1 MSILDPIFNLLAG
14 LLEWFYDRVPSYGFA
29 IIALTTLV
37 LVVLSPLTYR
47 STKSMVAMRKL
58 QPQIKR
64 LQKRHKNDRETLNAE
79 MMKLY
84 QEHQVSPLSGCLPIL
99 VQSPVFIVMFRV
111 IRGITRRS
119 SDIGFSAGRAAAGNS
134 AVLERRVDEVNFNAL
149 PDTVVRNFNPEYLSR
164 DPGEESQMYLD
175 LIQETEMNWI
185 GIDLSRTPFEV
196 VTNTLSQA
204 LPYVLMVVI
213 VAFLGWYQQRQIQ
226 GRMTGEI
233 SSQQQM
239 IMRIIPWM
247 LPIFAVTMPAGLVLY
262 FIVSAMLRIAQQ
274 AYITRT
280 VYENEELNK
289 PIEFEGED
297 DDDDDDDDDGEPE
310 NPLAALFGGGAAA
323 KSDTARPA
331 ASARHGSRR
340 PTSSSGATQPRSRP
354 ASSNG
359 SNKNGSNKNE
369 AASGSNGSGAKKSAK
384 NSEAKSK
391 KASSG
396 SKDAAKKN
404 GGSKK
409 DSGEKFS
416 AWNRAKRSAPAKN
429 EAPEKPVSRR
439 VTPPKSDSSNRRGK
453 K

>member
-1 MSILDPIFNLLAG
+1 MILDPIFNLLAG
-14 LLEWFYDRVPSYGFA
+14 LLEWFYDQVPSYGFA

-119 SDIGFSAGRAAAGNS
+119 SDIGFSAGRAGARVGELLGRPGGGDIVFDS
-134 AVLERRVDEVNFNAL
+134 SDDSVL
-149 PDTVVRNFNPEYLSR
+149 RNFNPEYLSR
-164 DPGEESQMYLD
+164 EPGEESQMYLD

-196 VTNTLSQA
+196 VTNSLGQA
-204 LPYVLMVVI
+204 LPYVLMVVL

-289 PIEFEGED
+289 PIDFDDED
-297 DDDDDDDDDGEPE
+297 DDEDDEDDDGEPE
-310 NPLAALFGGGAAA
+310 NPLAALFGGGAA
-323 KSDTARPA
+323 KSEGARPA

-340 PTSSSGATQPRSRP
+340 PTSSGGDAKTRSRP

-359 SNKNGSNKNE
+359 SNKNGASAKKSN
-369 AASGSNGSGAKKSAK
+369 GSNGSGSKKSAK
-384 NSEAKSK
+384 SSGSDAK
-391 KASSG
+391 KASQSKG
-396 SKDAAKKN
+396 SAKKSD
-404 GGSKK
+404 GSKK
-409 DSGEKFS
+409 DSEQKFS
-416 AWNRAKRSAPAKN
+416 AWSRAKRSAPEKN
-429 EAPEKPVSRR
+429 ETPEKPVSRR
-439 VTPPKSDSSNRRGK
+439 VTPKSDSSDRRGK